1 MKVDHTKI
9 RYGEVFCMFNLK
21 NVFEAILDNWVV
33 KGFGAV
39 LLSVKE
45 FLFCPAETNL
55 VAIMILMVSIDT
67 LTGLMKAVRN
77 HTASSAG
84 FFRFSLKLLV
94 YFILASSSALMD
106 KVLPISG
113 YISALST
120 VIVYLCLTEFLSILE
135 NISALGYGVPTKII
149 SVLKLTKSTLEEPV
163 PPEKG
168 DVIKPKEKEH
178 V

>member
-1 MKVDHTKI
+1 
-9 RYGEVFCMFNLK
+9 
-21 NVFEAILDNWVV
+21 
-33 KGFGAV
+33 
-39 LLSVKE
+39 
-45 FLFCPAETNL
+45 
-55 VAIMILMVSIDT
+55 
-67 LTGLMKAVRN
+67 
-77 HTASSAG
+77 
-84 FFRFSLKLLV
+84 
-94 YFILASSSALMD
+94 MD

-135 NISALGYGVPTKII
+135 NISTLGYGVPTKII